1 MIGMT
6 LCSGIGAPEMAAPWV
21 DWRFASEI
29 EPFPRD
35 VLQQRFD
42 YKLPAEQNQGEALLW
57 GDMTEVTPDL
67 LRDRGVPLPELLVA
81 GTPCQAFSIA
91 GLRKGVEDE
100 RGNLT
105 LKFVEICHAIV
116 DARSDGK
123 LVVLWENVPGVLS
136 DKGNAFGN
144 FLGGL
149 VGADDALCHPSGES
163 WPSEG
168 MVEGPR
174 ARLVWR
180 VLDAQYFGLAQ
191 RRKRVFVVVDFGG
204 AIDPAKVLFERQGLQ
219 GNTPPSRETG
229 QEATGGSG
237 SGASHWSGGP
247 HPSLNQSHNTGGI
260 GASNQ
265 EIFSQQG
272 AGIVEATHDVA
283 GTMISRQTSGG
294 FSNSIDHAAGGYM
307 AIHHEATGYDKQA
320 IGEYG
325 DNDIASTCSARDHKD
340 ATDLVVAVFDPNQI
354 TSKTNRSTPSP
365 ELSHTLPA
373 APTPPVMFPIMPQNS
388 GKDYKAREV
397 DVTQPL
403 MAGGPVGGNQGGDF
417 IVKSAVA
424 FAQNQVGEV
433 RVGDVENTL
442 NTNFNASGRNT
453 AMTQYGPTVRRLMP
467 LECAR
472 LQGFLDDHCAITYR
486 GKPATDGPQYKAY
499 GNSMAV
505 KNIKWIMDRIR
516 EYAL

>member
-29 EPFPRD
+29 EPIPRE

-42 YKLPAEQNQGEALLW
+42 YKLPADQNQGESLLW

-67 LRDRGVPLPELLVA
+67 LRDRGIPLPELLVA

-116 DARSDGK
+116 DARTDGK

-149 VGADDALCHPSGES
+149 VGSDDALCHPSGES

-174 ARLVWR
+174 ARLAWR

-191 RRKRVFVVVDFGG
+191 RRKRVFVVIDFGN

-229 QEATGGSG
+229 EEAAGGTG

-247 HPSLNQSHNTGGI
+247 HPSLSQNGVGSPGQ
-260 GASNQ
+260 SNQ

-272 AGIVEATHDVA
+272 SGLVA
-283 GTMISRQTSGG
+283 GPLTAGMHKGPRGTE
-294 FSNSIDHAAGGYM
+294 AAEGNHIVPASWPAQIAPTLNAAFG
-307 AIHHEATGYDKQA
+307 DKQGLQDQHA
-320 IGEYG
+320 LNGAG
-325 DNDIASTCSARDHKD
+325 LFVQVAFKPSHFTRGKD
-340 ATDLVVAVFDPNQI
+340 GA
-354 TSKTNRSTPSP
+354 PS
-365 ELSHTLPA
+365 E
-373 APTPPVMFPIMPQNS
+373 IMP
-388 GKDYKAREV
+388 
-397 DVTQPL
+397 PL
-403 MAGGPVGGNQGGDF
+403 TADADKGD
-417 IVKSAVA
+417 
-424 FAQNQVGEV
+424 QDPDQLGEL
-433 RVGDVENTL
+433 RVGDVANT
-442 NTNFNASGRNT
+442 ASGRNT

-472 LQGFLDDHCAITYR
+472 LQGFPDDHCAITYR
-486 GKPATDGPQYKAY
+486 GKPASDGPQYKAY

-516 EYAL
+516 EHSNG

>member
-29 EPFPRD
+29 EPFPRE

-42 YKLPAEQNQGEALLW
+42 YKLPEDQNQGEALLW

-67 LRDRGVPLPELLVA
+67 LKSRGIPLPDLIVA

-144 FLGGL
+144 FLAGL
-149 VGADDALCHPSGES
+149 VGADDALFHPSGES

-174 ARLVWR
+174 SRLAWR

-191 RRKRVFVVVDFGG
+191 RRRRVFVVVDFGG
-204 AIDPAKVLFERQGLQ
+204 AIDPVEVLFERQGLQ
-219 GNTPPSRETG
+219 GNSAPRRETG
-229 QEATGGSG
+229 PVASALTANGVGAGGDADDNAGQANHIIPVDWPAQIAPTLNAAFGDKQGLEDQHALNGAGLFVPIAFDCKGTEVQTDETGVPPPLRAMGHNK
-237 SGASHWSGGP
+237 SHASGG
-247 HPSLNQSHNTGGI
+247 G
-260 GASNQ
+260 
-265 EIFSQQG
+265 
-272 AGIVEATHDVA
+272 
-283 GTMISRQTSGG
+283 
-294 FSNSIDHAAGGYM
+294 HAAVAFEPRYYTRGQGG
-307 AIHHEATGYDKQA
+307 AKGSDIVGALSSSFVGSSDKAPHVYQESSLAFKPAHYTRGKDGAPSDIGPPIAARGDGDQQA
-320 IGEYG
+320 
-325 DNDIASTCSARDHKD
+325 
-340 ATDLVVAVFDPNQI
+340 VVF
-354 TSKTNRSTPSP
+354 S
-365 ELSHTLPA
+365 
-373 APTPPVMFPIMPQNS
+373 IMPQNS

-397 DVTQPL
+397 DVAQPL
-403 MAGGPVGGNQGGDF
+403 MANGPVGGNQGGDF
-417 IVKSAVA
+417 V
-424 FAQNQVGEV
+424 Q
-433 RVGDVENTL
+433 R
-442 NTNFNASGRNT
+442 
-453 AMTQYGPTVRRLMP
+453 GPTVRRLMP
-467 LECAR
+467 MECAR
-472 LQGFLDDHCAITYR
+472 LQGFPDDHCAVTYR
-486 GKPATDGPQYKAY
+486 KKPATDGPQYKAY

-505 KNIKWIMDRIR
+505 NNIKWIMDRIKG
-516 EYAL
+516 ATI